1 MFQDRFD
8 AAQQLL
14 PLLEKYNSQPNTVV
28 LAIPRGG
35 LELGYVLAKG
45 LHLPLDVIFTK
56 KIGFPLNPE
65 YAMGAVSDLHVFVD
79 EEFHDMPEIQD
90 YVTQEVT
97 KIRKVIKERNATYR
111 KNMPPFDI
119 ENKTVIVVDDGVA
132 TGSTLLATIA
142 LLREYNPHKIVV
154 ALPVSSAQAF
164 KKIQE
169 QADEVVSVQVPTNFQ
184 SVGQFY
190 TKFDQVEDQ
199 EAIRLLH
206 EANES
211 ISVVPSTGSG
221 RAV

>member
-79 EEFHDMPEIQD
+79 AEFHDMPEIQD
-90 YVTQEVT
+90 YIQQEVQ
-97 KIRKVIKERNATYR
+97 KIRAVIKERNATYR
-111 KNMPPFDI
+111 KNMPPFNI
-119 ENKTVIVVDDGVA
+119 EQKTVIVVDDGVA

-142 LLREYNPHKIVV
+142 LLREYNPLKIVV
-154 ALPVSSAQAF
+154 ALPISSAEAL
-164 KKIQE
+164 KKIKE
-169 QADEVVSVQVPTNFQ
+169 EADEVVCVQVPTHFQ

-190 TKFDQVEDQ
+190 KKFDQVEDQ

-206 EANES
+206 EANS
-211 ISVVPSTGSG
+211 
-221 RAV
+221 